1 MNSIYFHEFFT
12 TFEFNFTKFLRLEL
26 NFNFTS
32 FLRILNRIFISRI
45 FSFTGRVVQDQVSGD
60 VRYES
65 RSEADIPLETLN
77 LAEKDR
83 FMNAEKDVAIIS
95 EAASSG
101 ISLQADRRVKN
112 QVCNILQTSYFLKN
126 SSYGKLLI

>member
-1 MNSIYFHEFFT
+1 MEVLIFDFVGHSNQFGLFT
-12 TFEFNFTKFLRLEL
+12 DEL
-26 NFNFTS
+26 GGPENVSEMTG
-32 FLRILNRIFISRI
+32 RK
-45 FSFTGRVVQDQVSGD
+45 GRVVQDQISGD

-112 QVCNILQTSYFLKN
+112 QVRTVAEI
-126 SSYGKLLI
+126 